1 LLESLIKG
9 QKPST
14 VFIDE
19 IQRLPSLLNTI
30 QDPIDNPA
38 RVDSDRQK
46 RIKFY
51 LTGSSARKLRRGEA
65 NLLPGRIFTYQLGG
79 LCARELDYKVD
90 LERALHAG
98 LLPEPYLE
106 SSREFREKLLESYS
120 ATYLKEEIQSEALTR
135 NLQGFARFLTTV
147 ATLSGSVIDYSKI
160 ATKAKV
166 SRSGAIRFLE
176 ILEDTLVATRLPPF
190 DENPAVDSIKHPKLF
205 FFDLGVLNGLL
216 GSFDP
221 RFGS

>member
-1 LLESLIKG
+1 MISRLLASVLKNSPKSILLLGPRQVGKSSLINQLRPDLTINLAREEEFLRHSAQPDLLESLIKG

-30 QDPIDNPA
+30 QDLIDNPA
-38 RVDSDRQK
+38 RLVSDRQK
-46 RIKFY
+46 PIKFY

-106 SSREFREKLLESYS
+106 SSREFREKLL
-120 ATYLKEEIQSEALTR
+120 
-135 NLQGFARFLTTV
+135 
-147 ATLSGSVIDYSKI
+147 
-160 ATKAKV
+160 
-166 SRSGAIRFLE
+166 
-176 ILEDTLVATRLPPF
+176 
-190 DENPAVDSIKHPKLF
+190 
-205 FFDLGVLNGLL
+205 
-216 GSFDP
+216 
-221 RFGS
+221 